1 MSKKSAV
8 TIFVVTMLVL
18 CTFVLCACVNTAPP
32 NEQLPASHK
41 ISIVKD
47 EVYADYYSINSDYS
61 IVGAGKTVTVTVDTW
76 DFLSVDKVYANDTE
90 CAPAED
96 GKYTFE
102 MPDEDVSVKAT
113 LKVNVI
119 PSLDDGMTWRDAEAL
134 AQPTTLSSGIYVDF
148 GALSI
153 QNTSYANS
161 EGYSTMY
168 YAKVIST
175 NQDVVP
181 DEAIRRIEPQA
192 GNNGMYA
199 VSALISFDVTKVSSG
214 KTILIFVDT
223 FNDRAISIELNVV
236 A

>member
-1 MSKKSAV
+1 MNKKSAV

-18 CTFVLCACVNTAPP
+18 CTFVLCACINTAPP
-32 NEQLPASHK
+32 EEQMPTSHK
-41 ISIVKD
+41 ISIVD
-47 EVYADYYSINSDYS
+47 DDVFADFYTIDADYS

-76 DFLSVDKVYANDTE
+76 DFLSVDKVYANDTV
-90 CAPAED
+90 CTPTAD

-113 LKVNVI
+113 FKVNVI
-119 PSLDDGMTWRDAEAL
+119 TALDDGMTWRDAEAL
-134 AQPTTLSSGIYVDF
+134 AQPTTLSGGIYVDF
-148 GALSI
+148 GSESI
-153 QNTSYANS
+153 QNTVYANQ

-168 YAKVIST
+168 YAKVFST

-192 GNNGMYA
+192 GNNGAYA

-214 KTILIFVDT
+214 KTILVFVDT
-223 FNDRAISIELNVV
+223 DNDRAISIELNVV